1 MPPISRFSGG
11 SRTTKK
17 QGVIE
22 KFKLFFEKF
31 FGVGGSFTTNEPNIV
46 NYADVVSNESLLK
59 VADDTA
65 KYD

>member
-1 MPPISRFSGG
+1 MPPISRFGG
-11 SRTTKK
+11 GDRTTKK

-22 KFKLFFEKF
+22 KFKSYFEKF
-31 FGVGGSFTTNEPNIV
+31 FGVGGSFTADTPKIV
-46 NYADVVSNESLLK
+46 NYADVVSNQSLLK

>member
-1 MPPISRFSGG
+1 MPPISRFGGG

-22 KFKLFFEKF
+22 KFKSFFEKF

-46 NYADVVSNESLLK
+46 NYADVVSNESLQM
-59 VADDTA
+59 VGEDTS